1 MVRVY
6 KRGLF
11 TISQLKVIL
20 RTSYRRSGI
29 RFHASCYI
37 IPLIFGA
44 GGATK
49 LKRQQ
54 NKTATKN
61 MKKVLLTITVAA
73 LAFVACD
80 NRPNTTY
87 MGTQTSA
94 TPSTS
99 GESSQSTVVTSSGY
113 SPDPNYH
120 PTVSST
126 GKYHTID
133 GKARQ
138 EQFQG
143 SQEQA
148 EQLEMI
154 RKAEL
159 EEMMSDYGFDY

>member
-1 MVRVY
+1 M
-6 KRGLF
+6 
-11 TISQLKVIL
+11 
-20 RTSYRRSGI
+20 
-29 RFHASCYI
+29 
-37 IPLIFGA
+37 
-44 GGATK
+44 
-49 LKRQQ
+49 
-54 NKTATKN
+54 
-61 MKKVLLTITVAA
+61 LLTIIVATMS
-73 LAFVACD
+73 FVACD
-80 NRPNTTY
+80 NRPNIKQTTY
-87 MGTQTSA
+87 S
-94 TPSTS
+94 PSTS
-99 GESSQSTVVTSSGY
+99 EEASPSTVVTSSGY

-133 GKARQ
+133 GRARQ

>member
-1 MVRVY
+1 
-6 KRGLF
+6 
-11 TISQLKVIL
+11 
-20 RTSYRRSGI
+20 
-29 RFHASCYI
+29 
-37 IPLIFGA
+37 
-44 GGATK
+44 
-49 LKRQQ
+49 
-54 NKTATKN
+54 
-61 MKKVLLTITVAA
+61 MKKVLLTIIVAA
-73 LAFVACD
+73 MTFVSCD
-80 NRPNTTY
+80 NRSNTTY
-87 MGTQTSA
+87 MGTPVEVGS
-94 TPSTS
+94 STS
-99 GESSQSTVVTSSGY
+99 EEVSNSTVITSSGY

-133 GKARQ
+133 GRARQ

>member
-1 MVRVY
+1 M
-6 KRGLF
+6 
-11 TISQLKVIL
+11 
-20 RTSYRRSGI
+20 RT
-29 RFHASCYI
+29 
-37 IPLIFGA
+37 
-44 GGATK
+44 
-49 LKRQQ
+49 
-54 NKTATKN
+54 
-61 MKKVLLTITVAA
+61 VLLTITVVAMS
-73 LAFVACD
+73 FVACD

-87 MGTQTSA
+87 QETPTSVSL
-94 TPSTS
+94 STS
-99 GESSQSTVVTSSGY
+99 EDASNSTVVTSSGY

-159 EEMMSDYGFDY
+159 EEMMSDFGFDY

>member
-1 MVRVY
+1 
-6 KRGLF
+6 
-11 TISQLKVIL
+11 
-20 RTSYRRSGI
+20 
-29 RFHASCYI
+29 
-37 IPLIFGA
+37 
-44 GGATK
+44 
-49 LKRQQ
+49 
-54 NKTATKN
+54 
-61 MKKVLLTITVAA
+61 MKKMILTITVAA
-73 LAFVACD
+73 MVFVACD

-87 MGTQTSA
+87 LGNQTTFSPA
-94 TPSTS
+94 TSEETS
-99 GESSQSTVVTSSGY
+99 HSTVVTSSGY

-133 GKARQ
+133 GNARQ

-159 EEMMSDYGFDY
+159 EELMNDYGLDY

>member
-1 MVRVY
+1 
-6 KRGLF
+6 
-11 TISQLKVIL
+11 
-20 RTSYRRSGI
+20 
-29 RFHASCYI
+29 
-37 IPLIFGA
+37 
-44 GGATK
+44 
-49 LKRQQ
+49 
-54 NKTATKN
+54 
-61 MKKVLLTITVAA
+61 MKKVLLT
-73 LAFVACD
+73 LAVTAMTFVACD

-87 MGTQTSA
+87 IGTPSTVS
-94 TPSTS
+94 PSTS
-99 GESSQSTVVTSSGY
+99 GDASSSTVVTSSGY

-133 GKARQ
+133 GNARQ

-159 EEMMSDYGFDY
+159 EEMMSDYDYDY

>member
-1 MVRVY
+1 
-6 KRGLF
+6 
-11 TISQLKVIL
+11 
-20 RTSYRRSGI
+20 
-29 RFHASCYI
+29 
-37 IPLIFGA
+37 
-44 GGATK
+44 
-49 LKRQQ
+49 
-54 NKTATKN
+54 
-61 MKKVLLTITVAA
+61 MKKVLLTITLAA
-73 LAFVACD
+73 MAFVACD

-87 MGTQTSA
+87 LGNQTTVGT
-94 TPSTS
+94 STS
-99 GESSQSTVVTSSGY
+99 EEVSHSTVVTSSGY

-133 GKARQ
+133 GRARQ

>member
-1 MVRVY
+1 
-6 KRGLF
+6 
-11 TISQLKVIL
+11 
-20 RTSYRRSGI
+20 
-29 RFHASCYI
+29 
-37 IPLIFGA
+37 
-44 GGATK
+44 
-49 LKRQQ
+49 
-54 NKTATKN
+54 
-61 MKKVLLTITVAA
+61 MKKVLSTIMVVAA
-73 LAFVACD
+73 MTFVACD

-87 MGTQTSA
+87 PGNLTKVNS
-94 TPSTS
+94 STS
-99 GESSQSTVVTSSGY
+99 EGTSSSTVVTSSGY
-113 SPDPNYH
+113 SPDPNYR

>member
-1 MVRVY
+1 
-6 KRGLF
+6 
-11 TISQLKVIL
+11 
-20 RTSYRRSGI
+20 
-29 RFHASCYI
+29 
-37 IPLIFGA
+37 
-44 GGATK
+44 
-49 LKRQQ
+49 
-54 NKTATKN
+54 
-61 MKKVLLTITVAA
+61 MKKVLLTIMVATMF
-73 LAFVACD
+73 FVACD

-87 MGTQTSA
+87 IENQTTLTS
-94 TPSTS
+94 STS
-99 GESSQSTVVTSSGY
+99 EEASHSTVVTSSGY

-133 GKARQ
+133 GNARQ

-159 EEMMSDYGFDY
+159 EEMMSDYDFDY

>member
-1 MVRVY
+1 
-6 KRGLF
+6 
-11 TISQLKVIL
+11 
-20 RTSYRRSGI
+20 
-29 RFHASCYI
+29 
-37 IPLIFGA
+37 
-44 GGATK
+44 
-49 LKRQQ
+49 
-54 NKTATKN
+54 
-61 MKKVLLTITVAA
+61 MKKVLLSITVAA
-73 LAFVACD
+73 MTFVACD

-87 MGTQTSA
+87 MGTPSTVS
-94 TPSTS
+94 PSTS
-99 GESSQSTVVTSSGY
+99 EDASHSTVVTSSGY

-159 EEMMSDYGFDY
+159 EEMMSDYGYDY

>member
-1 MVRVY
+1 M
-6 KRGLF
+6 
-11 TISQLKVIL
+11 T
-20 RTSYRRSGI
+20 
-29 RFHASCYI
+29 
-37 IPLIFGA
+37 
-44 GGATK
+44 
-49 LKRQQ
+49 
-54 NKTATKN
+54 
-61 MKKVLLTITVAA
+61 
-73 LAFVACD
+73 FVSCD
-80 NRPNTTY
+80 NRSNTTY
-87 MGTQTSA
+87 MGTPVEVGS
-94 TPSTS
+94 STS
-99 GESSQSTVVTSSGY
+99 EEVSNSTVITSSGY

-133 GKARQ
+133 GRARQ

>member
-1 MVRVY
+1 
-6 KRGLF
+6 
-11 TISQLKVIL
+11 
-20 RTSYRRSGI
+20 
-29 RFHASCYI
+29 
-37 IPLIFGA
+37 
-44 GGATK
+44 
-49 LKRQQ
+49 
-54 NKTATKN
+54 
-61 MKKVLLTITVAA
+61 MKKVFLTIIVVAIT
-73 LAFVACD
+73 FVSCD
-80 NRPNTTY
+80 NKPNTTF
-87 MGTQTSA
+87 MGTPAAVS
-94 TPSTS
+94 PSTS
-99 GESSQSTVVTSSGY
+99 EEVPNSTVITSSGY